1 MKIFCIIKNIAPN
14 NRAFINKAAALI
26 VLFPVVFIIYCSSET
41 EDMGTRLEPEKMQA
55 DSGRTADTTT
65 KASKDPASLLKLKR
79 KIIAKGKNPVL
90 FAARKNALFNPE
102 KWLRSDRDLVCKPYS
117 RKISDYDKTIK
128 KMARRYGFDW
138 RLIAAQIYVE
148 SNFKNEAQSGVGA
161 IGLMQVMPR
170 TAKFMGYDPNRLVN
184 PEINISV
191 GCMYNQRMY
200 SLWGKQAK
208 DYNRL
213 AFSLASYNAGRRR
226 VLKSYSTKDSC
237 TTWERVH
244 PLLPEETQLYVHKIY
259 LKHDFYKKH
268 LLP

>member
-1 MKIFCIIKNIAPN
+1 MN
-14 NRAFINKAAALI
+14 
-26 VLFPVVFIIYCSSET
+26 
-41 EDMGTRLEPEKMQA
+41 A
-55 DSGRTADTTT
+55 DLKDTARQ
-65 KASKDPASLLKLKR
+65 KLKDPASLLKLKK
-79 KIIAKGKNPVL
+79 KIIEKGKNPVL
-90 FAARKNALFNPE
+90 LSARSNTHFNYQ
-102 KWLRSDRDLVCKPYS
+102 KWLQSDLALISKPYS

-148 SNFKNEAQSGVGA
+148 SNFKNEAKSRVGA

-170 TAKFMGYDPNRLVN
+170 TAKFMGYDPSSVIS

-200 SLWGKQAK
+200 SLWGKQTK

-213 AFSLASYNAGRRR
+213 AFALASYNAGRGR
-226 VLKSYSTKDSC
+226 VLKSYSTKNNR
-237 TTWERVH
+237 TTWEHVY

>member
-1 MKIFCIIKNIAPN
+1 MRKSCITKHIPKN
-14 NRAFINKAAALI
+14 NRISASKATPFLLFFLI
-26 VLFPVVFIIYCSSET
+26 VFLIYCSSQT
-41 EDMGTRLEPEKMQA
+41 EDTSAQNEPGKKQA
-55 DSGRTADTTT
+55 VSKDTVK
-65 KASKDPASLLKLKR
+65 KATKDPASILKLK
-79 KIIAKGKNPVL
+79 KKVIEKGKNPVL
-90 FAARKNALFNPE
+90 LSARGNTHFNYQ
-102 KWLRSDRDLVCKPYS
+102 KWLQSDFALLSKPYS
-117 RKISDYDKTIK
+117 LKISDYDKTIK
-128 KMARRYGFDW
+128 KIARRYGFDW

-148 SNFKNEAQSGVGA
+148 SNFKSEAQSRVGA

-170 TAKFMGYDPNRLVN
+170 TARFMGYDPSSVIS

-200 SLWGKQAK
+200 SLWGKQTK

-213 AFSLASYNAGRRR
+213 AFALASYNAGRGR
-226 VLKSYSTKDSC
+226 VLKSYSTKDKR
-237 TTWERVH
+237 TTWESVY